1 MLTLTEFY
9 RRHGGDAQE
18 VLQRLY
24 SEQIVREFLQQFPED
39 GNYAAI
45 HRFLKEKNVRQ
56 AFQAAHTLR
65 GVCLSLGL
73 ADLHSVS
80 AEITEALRDGR
91 DLTTAEML
99 ERLDTLYEQILS
111 DISQVTQRR

>member
-24 SEQIVREFLQQFPED
+24 SEQIVREHLR
-39 GNYAAI
+39 GVSLLHI

-91 DLTTAEML
+91 NLTTAEML

-111 DISQVTQRR
+111 DISQVAQRR